1 MQDLP
6 PTIKMPTQPTDT
18 QVRLNTLTACFTI
31 MVDSLEVL
39 ANTLNAA
46 FLEAIANTTRSL
58 LKNIETVKKNKR
70 TSIELMEQTHELL
83 NAIIILHV
91 ESDTSGVL
99 PPSVLNHVGKF
110 TEQVLMEDSKFKLT
124 TGSRTLQK
132 IHTFVES
139 QQSGSKVKQFLRQG
153 EMNTL
158 LKDCKNGLTQGFDFF
173 KLKNTGIMAD
183 VSKMQAEAE
192 QRHQEVLSMINGLF
206 DAASSDRA
214 SMMNRAY
221 SLSHNSSKSISML
234 PSEPKIF
241 HGRESELSDILKL
254 LSGETPRIAIL
265 GTGGMGKTSLAR
277 AVLHHAEV
285 SAQYTQHRY
294 FVACDSATSKV
305 ELAALIGAHLGLKP
319 GQDLT
324 QAVIK
329 FFVTVSP
336 SLLILDN
343 LETVW
348 EPTELRGDIEE
359 FLSLLTDLKDLAL
372 IITMRGAERPAKTM
386 LLNKLSLT
394 LLRTIMTLKT

>member
-1 MQDLP
+1 
-6 PTIKMPTQPTDT
+6 
-18 QVRLNTLTACFTI
+18 
-31 MVDSLEVL
+31 
-39 ANTLNAA
+39 
-46 FLEAIANTTRSL
+46 
-58 LKNIETVKKNKR
+58 
-70 TSIELMEQTHELL
+70 
-83 NAIIILHV
+83 
-91 ESDTSGVL
+91 
-99 PPSVLNHVGKF
+99 
-110 TEQVLMEDSKFKLT
+110 
-124 TGSRTLQK
+124 
-132 IHTFVES
+132 
-139 QQSGSKVKQFLRQG
+139 
-153 EMNTL
+153 MNTL

-173 KLKNTGIMAD
+173 QLKNTGIMAD

-214 SMMNRAY
+214 SMISRAY

-285 SAQYTQHRY
+285 SAQYTQHQY

-305 ELAALIGAHLGLKP
+305 ELAALIGAQLGLKP

-329 FFVTVSP
+329 FFVTASP

-343 LETVW
+343 LETV
-348 EPTELRGDIEE
+348 
-359 FLSLLTDLKDLAL
+359 
-372 IITMRGAERPAKTM
+372 
-386 LLNKLSLT
+386 
-394 LLRTIMTLKT
+394 